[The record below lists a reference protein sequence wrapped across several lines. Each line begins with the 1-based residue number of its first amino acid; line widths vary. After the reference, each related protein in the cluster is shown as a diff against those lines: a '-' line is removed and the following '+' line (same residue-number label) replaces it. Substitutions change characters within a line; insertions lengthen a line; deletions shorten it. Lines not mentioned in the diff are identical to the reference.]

1 MFGRLKR
8 GVARSGLKKYRFE
21 MEVLVV
27 ALSAW
32 PKGLKDCC
40 VQLARS
46 DKEVCTPF
54 AAPTEGRLGWGGIE
68 PLPLTLTLYQ
78 GPSCW
83 DEKVRAVRRA
93 VAALRVSTLLV
104 AACSKE
110 VLQHSVYSTLGVDGW
125 DAALFPPS
133 SHLLIQKYSVKARC
147 HAPGG
152 GKVTTFAKGTV
163 DLSRCALAPGSVGE
177 QCSGMAPGTALTRD

>member
-21 MEVLVV
+21 MEVQVV

-68 PLPLTLTLYQ
+68 PLPLMLTLYQ

-83 DEKVRAVRRA
+83 DEKVRTVRRGGGTPCQHSPSGSMLQGG
-93 VAALRVSTLLV
+93 VAALRVQHFGRRRLGRCSIPTLLTPPQTNRST
-104 AACSKE
+104 ASKR
-110 VLQHSVYSTLGVDGW
+110 GV
-125 DAALFPPS
+125 
-133 SHLLIQKYSVKARC
+133 
-147 HAPGG
+147 
-152 GKVTTFAKGTV
+152 
-163 DLSRCALAPGSVGE
+163 
-177 QCSGMAPGTALTRD
+177 TRLVEEK